1 MFKHNDMGTHNKPV
15 KLDKIIGGIRKCLFS
30 ARFRI
35 ILMVSVLAVI
45 STVSAVEGGEDF
57 FINFLLKFKKENFFI

>member
-45 STVSAVEGGEDF
+45 STVSAVAAVEYSYISSL
-57 FINFLLKFKKENFFI
+57 IN